1 MIELIKDELGEKI
14 MTEFV
19 GLRAKTYSYV
29 IDDDSG
35 DKKAKGRKRYV
46 IISRLK
52 FEECKNIYKI
62 MKLC

>member
-1 MIELIKDELGEKI
+1 

-35 DKKAKGRKRYV
+35 DKKDKGRKRYV

-62 MKLC
+62 TKLC